1 MQRGLHVRSWMERA
15 RLAPESEDQVHF
27 FMTPLSENEMSE
39 FKHHVSY
46 YKEIAQQAKTMKRA
60 EVLPQGVAAESSNR
74 PRNLEETKARVAVI
88 MQHHGAVLRALKDR

>member
-1 MQRGLHVRSWMERA
+1 MFDLGWKEPALLRRA
-15 RLAPESEDQVHF
+15 RIKYIF

-46 YKEIAQQAKTMKRA
+46 YKEIAQQAKTMKRV